1 VEAAVSE
8 QNRQL
13 VRRLNQEYHNQGRV
27 HEVIKERFAPEFI
40 NHSAPPGLPPTRDG
54 NEMFSTAF
62 RQAFP
67 DYQVT
72 IHDVIVEG
80 DKVVTRKTFTGTHR
94 GDWMGVP
101 ASGHKVSF
109 GGIDIVRITDGKVV
123 EHWGEF
129 DMLTLLQQ
137 IGTQPAPTPTGVE
150 ARRA

>member
-1 VEAAVSE
+1 MSE

-13 VRRLNQEYHNQGRV
+13 VRQLNEEYHNQGRV
-27 HEVIKERFAPEFI
+27 HEVIQARFAPEFV

-54 NEMFSTAF
+54 NETFSMAF

-67 DYQVT
+67 DYRIT

-101 ASGHKVSF
+101 ASGRAVSF
-109 GGIDIVRITDGKVV
+109 GAIDIVRIADGKVV
-123 EHWGEF
+123 EHWAEF

-137 IGTQPAPTPTGVE
+137 IGALPTARPSGDE
-150 ARRA
+150 AGHG